1 MPLDPLSPE
10 VFAFI
15 AQADAFYAAFPS
27 PHLGGQLFYAGEL
40 SGLARAAITAA
51 NIAGAA
57 TLAVSSD
64 QAAAKQ
70 AMRDGIVD
78 FLVNSL
84 DEALRIL
91 KNEIRKRET
100 VAVCVAAA
108 PALVEGEMEARGVQP
123 DLYLS
128 NGVVSSGVGDS
139 SRGAEGVIDSLAAAA
154 AEDTWITLRPVQSPA
169 LWLPKLDAL
178 ALAGL
183 PPGATAARRWIER
196 APRYLG
202 RIARNVRILHTTQQ
216 EKDRLVAAING
227 QIATGALQTAVE
239 IDLGAWSGSGGSSGD
254 SSSRRILDR
263 P

>member
-40 SGLARAAITAA
+40 SGQARAAITAA

-128 NGVVSSGVGDS
+128 NGVVSSGVGVVS
-139 SRGAEGVIDSLAAAA
+139 SGAVGSSHGAEGVVDSLAAAA

-183 PPGATAARRWIER
+183 PPDATAARRWIER

-216 EKDRLVAAING
+216 ETDRLVAAITG

-239 IDLGAWSGSGGSSGD
+239 IDLGVWGGSD
-254 SSSRRILDR
+254 FRILDR